1 MGVRSFSGLF
11 TPIATPFRAGAI
23 DEPGLRANI
32 RHWVRT
38 PLHGLVVLG
47 SNGEASHLSDVEADR
62 VVALAREELPADR
75 ILIVGTGRE
84 STGATIDASVRAARA
99 GADAVIVR
107 TPGFFKNQ
115 MTTAALVRH
124 YTAVA
129 DASPVPVLLYNV
141 QMYTGVLLAP
151 GGAATLASHPNIVGI
166 KESGG
171 DIGHIAEVVN
181 QTPPGFAVLAGSATT
196 FCAALSVGCTGGVL
210 ALAALAPDACL
221 RLMTLVAGGQME
233 EARALQRQLNPLA
246 RSVGTLHGVA
256 GFKAALDLLGLAGG
270 APREPLLPVP
280 ADVVSAIRQQLGALG
295 LPVRG

>member
-1 MGVRSFSGLF
+1 MSPYSGLY
-11 TPIATPFRAGAI
+11 TPIATPFQAGEV
-23 DEPGLRANI
+23 DETGLRANVD
-32 RHWVRT
+32 HWMRT
-38 PLHGLVVLG
+38 PLRGLVVLG
-47 SNGEASHLSDVEADR
+47 SNGEASHLSDAEADR
-62 VVALAREELPADR
+62 VVEVVRERMPAGR
-75 ILIVGTGRE
+75 SLIAGTGRE
-84 STGATIDASVRAARA
+84 STRATIAASIRAARA

-107 TPGFFKNQ
+107 TPGFYKGQ

-124 YTAVA
+124 YRAVA

-151 GGAATLASHPNIVGI
+151 AGVATLAEHPNIVGI

-181 QTPPGFAVLAGSATT
+181 QAPPGFAVLAGSATT

-221 RLMTLVAGGQME
+221 RLMTLVAEGRLAD
-233 EARALQRQLNPLA
+233 ARALQRQLNPLA

-256 GFKAALDLLGLAGG
+256 GFKAALDVLGLAGG
-270 APREPLLPVP
+270 VPREPLTPAP
-280 ADVVSAIRQQLGALG
+280 ADVASEIRQQILELG
-295 LPVRG
+295 LLARG

>member
-1 MGVRSFSGLF
+1 MPSFSGLF
-11 TPIATPFRAGAI
+11 TPIATPFQADGI
-23 DEPGLRANI
+23 DESALRANI
-32 RHWVRT
+32 RHWMRT
-38 PLHGLVVLG
+38 SLRGLVVLG
-47 SNGEASHLSDVEADR
+47 SNGEAPHLSDAEADR
-62 VVALAREELPADR
+62 VVDLAQEEMPADR
-75 ILIVGTGRE
+75 PLIVGTGRE
-84 STGATIDASVRAARA
+84 STRATIEASLRAARA

-107 TPGFFKNQ
+107 TPGFYKGQ

-124 YTAVA
+124 YRTVA

-151 GGAATLASHPNIVGI
+151 AGVEALAAHPNIAGI

-181 QTPPGFAVLAGSATT
+181 RAPPGFAVLAGSATT
-196 FCAALSVGCTGGVL
+196 FCAALAAGCTGGVL

-221 RLMTLVAGGQME
+221 RLMALVAEGHLA

-246 RSVGTLHGVA
+246 RAVGTLHGVA
-256 GFKAALDLLGLAGG
+256 GFKAALDLLGLTGG
-270 APREPLLPVP
+270 APRSPLAPVSP
-280 ADVVSAIRQQLGALG
+280 EVGAEIRQQMVALG